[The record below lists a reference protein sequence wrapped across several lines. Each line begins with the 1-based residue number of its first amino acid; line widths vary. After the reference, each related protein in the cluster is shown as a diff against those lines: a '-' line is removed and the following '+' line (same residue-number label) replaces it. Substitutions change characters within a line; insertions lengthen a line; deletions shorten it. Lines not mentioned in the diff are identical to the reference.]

1 MENQFDEKYIRLV
14 YSHEAT
20 ERERD
25 QVDFIIKNLK
35 LKKGMEILDLGCGN
49 GRHSIEFAK
58 KGYEVTAVDSSSPLL
73 EYAKRKAVKEGI
85 DIYSRIRFLKR
96 NMCQI
101 SFTEKFDAIISMFAF
116 GFLEEKE
123 EHETM
128 LKNIHESL
136 KQGGKFI
143 LTTPNG
149 QTRLI
154 KIARNAFRDAKTGHL
169 IYKTRS
175 KIGEKINEKS
185 IHDFDL
191 ATMRE
196 TITSTWREENK
207 KYMVRTSMYIFL
219 LPEILYM
226 MQNIGFSIEHVWGD
240 FDGAPASSTS
250 SVVVI
255 SAIKK

>member
-1 MENQFDEKYIRLV
+1 MKNQFDEKYIRLI
-14 YSHEAT
+14 YSRESVERAQDQAT
-20 ERERD
+20 
-25 QVDFIIKNLK
+25 FIIKNLK

-49 GRHSIEFAK
+49 GRHSIELAK
-58 KGYEVTAVDSSSPLL
+58 KGHEVTAVDSSNPLL

-96 NMCQI
+96 DMYQI
-101 SFTEKFDAIISMFAF
+101 SFTEKFDAAISMFAF

-128 LKNIHESL
+128 LKKIHESL
-136 KQGGKFI
+136 KHGGKFI

-149 QTRLI
+149 QARLI
-154 KIARNAFRDAKTGHL
+154 KIARSASRDAKTGHL
-169 IYKTRS
+169 IYKTRN

-185 IHDFDL
+185 VHDFDL

-207 KYMVRTSMYIFL
+207 KHAVRTSTYIFL
-219 LPEILYM
+219 IPEILYM
-226 MQNIGFSIEHVWGD
+226 LQNTGFSIEHVWGD
-240 FDGAPASSTS
+240 FDGTPANTTS
-250 SVVVI
+250 SVVII